1 MIYQVTHSEVR
12 LGDYTCGPVLKN
24 PPCNAGDVGSIPGK
38 GTKFPHVAEQL
49 SPGAATTKPKCSKA
63 YTPQL
68 ESPWAGAAKP
78 TSHK

>member
-49 SPGAATTKPKCSKA
+49 SPGAATIEP
-63 YTPQL
+63 
-68 ESPWAGAAKP
+68 EF
-78 TSHK
+78 